1 MASLVFPMHTEDSKA
16 LGIFIES
23 MKEEVWVPEPSRG
36 GKTPT
41 GWKPA
46 LDYVTSKSCC
56 VKSLTFWN
64 LSE

>member
-1 MASLVFPMHTEDSKA
+1 MASLVFWMHTEDSKA

-46 LDYVTSKSCC
+46 LDYVTSK
-56 VKSLTFWN
+56 K
-64 LSE
+64 